1 MSQKA
6 DVRTIKT
13 RRSLIIALFTL
24 LEKKPWSKVSIK
36 DICTEAMVSRST
48 FYAHFE
54 DKYALFEYTLKEMSE
69 VVLRDLLETDMR
81 TMLQK
86 RFSQMKDN
94 ERIVKNMFLED
105 PKQDLMA
112 LIYRHFQDITHRY
125 LEEIGSSVEE
135 DVVRIAVGFYGAG
148 VASTIVGWLVN
159 DQDVPVDTMVDILC
173 RVLEPAE
180 GIFQK
185 V

>member
-1 MSQKA
+1 MTAKT

-13 RRSLIIALFTL
+13 RRSLIIALFAL
-24 LEKKPWSKVSIK
+24 LERKPWAKVSIK
-36 DICTEAMVSRST
+36 DICKEAMVSRST

-54 DKYALFEYTLKEMSE
+54 DKYALLEYTMKEMGE

-94 ERIVKNMFLED
+94 ERIVKNMLLAE
-105 PKQDLMA
+105 PEQDLLA
-112 LIYRHFQDITHRY
+112 LIYRHFQNVTHRY
-125 LEEIGSSVEE
+125 LEEIGASVEE

-148 VASTIVGWLVN
+148 VGSTIVGWFVN
-159 DQDVPVDTMVDILC
+159 GQDIPVDTMVDLLC

-180 GIFQK
+180 QIFK
-185 V
+185 KE